1 MAAKQDEI
9 LAVAETIVEREK
21 RNNRHQKWDAK
32 LPLASLFNNPS
43 QEKGR

>member
-9 LAVAETIVEREK
+9 LAVEKTIVEREK